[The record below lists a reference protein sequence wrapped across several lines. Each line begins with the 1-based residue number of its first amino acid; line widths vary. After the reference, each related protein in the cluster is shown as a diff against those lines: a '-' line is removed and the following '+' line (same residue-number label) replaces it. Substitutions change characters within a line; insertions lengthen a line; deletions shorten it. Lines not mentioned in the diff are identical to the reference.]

1 MTRYR
6 ILWSLLFIVSF
17 TYTTTQAQV
26 NDTSL
31 LIGTI
36 EYKNLTTYSWFD
48 STFKAYVPDVSI
60 IDSIHPFAKDIRIMV
75 VLGTWCG
82 DSKEQVPALCK
93 IAAKSGIDIHQIEF
107 IGVDRKK
114 HCPLPDITSLNI
126 EYVPTIFVF
135 VKGVLKGKIVE
146 EPEKRL
152 EQDILK
158 LIIQ

>member
-1 MTRYR
+1 MKRHSAF
-6 ILWSLLFIVSF
+6 WSLFLIVTFS
-17 TYTTTQAQV
+17 YTAQAQV

-36 EYKNLTTYSWFD
+36 EYKNLTAYSWFD
-48 STFKAYVPDVSI
+48 STYKAYIPNQPV
-60 IDSIHPFAKDIRIMV
+60 IDSITPFAKDIRLMV

-82 DSKEQVPALCK
+82 DSKEHVPALCK
-93 IAAKSGIDIHQIEF
+93 IAVHSGMDIKQLEF

-114 HCPLPDITSLNI
+114 HCPLPDINSLHI

-146 EPEKRL
+146 MPEKLL
-152 EQDILK
+152 EQDLLK
-158 LIIQ
+158 LITQ

>member
-1 MTRYR
+1 MKRRY
-6 ILWSLLFIVSF
+6 ILWSLFLIVTF
-17 TYTTTQAQV
+17 TYTTQAQV

-36 EYKNLTTYSWFD
+36 EYKNLTAYSWFD
-48 STFKAYVPDVSI
+48 STYKAYIPEQSV
-60 IDSIHPFAKDIRIMV
+60 IDSITPFAKDLRLMV

-82 DSKEQVPALCK
+82 DSKEHVPVLCK
-93 IAAKSGIDIHQIEF
+93 IAIQSGMDIKQLEF

-146 EPEKRL
+146 APEKRL
-152 EQDILK
+152 EEDLLK
-158 LIIQ
+158 LITQ

>member
-1 MTRYR
+1 MKYP
-6 ILWSLLFIVSF
+6 LWSLLLIVTFSS
-17 TYTTTQAQV
+17 TTQAQV

-48 STFKAYVPDVSI
+48 STYNAYKTEQSV
-60 IDSIHPFAKDIRIMV
+60 IDSIKPFASDLRLMV
-75 VLGTWCG
+75 VLGTWCS

-93 IAAKSGIDIHQIEF
+93 IANQCEISMAQLEF

-135 VKGVLKGKIVE
+135 VKGTLKGKIVE
-146 EPEKRL
+146 VPEKTM
-152 EQDILK
+152 EQDLLK
-158 LIIQ
+158 LIIK